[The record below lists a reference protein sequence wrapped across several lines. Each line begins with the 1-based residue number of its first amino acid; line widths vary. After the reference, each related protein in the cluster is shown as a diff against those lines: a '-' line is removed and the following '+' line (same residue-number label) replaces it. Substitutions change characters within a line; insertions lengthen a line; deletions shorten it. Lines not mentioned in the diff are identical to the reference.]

1 MNTRIGLT
9 LLGLLTLL
17 SACDKTDRSFS
28 ILSEND
34 SFKQSA
40 TYIPRKLDVL
50 WIIDNSGSM
59 QTSQNELTSNF
70 TSFISRFKQ
79 KQYDFNMAVNGT
91 DAWQGLFDLKPTQ
104 VDNMLFRDGAD
115 CDRPNQTPPV
125 SIHTHSQQ
133 FILNNQTVDIQNV
146 FVQNATLSICGTGN
160 ERALQSI
167 EATLAD
173 ARNFGFRRAGAYLA
187 IIIVGDEDDLSSIL
201 ADKVIDGDYSDPNLI
216 PVQHYVDYLD
226 GLVGKG
232 NYSVSTIAIDTPECK
247 TEKDLDGFNRSIG
260 TRMFEL
266 ATLTGGVKA
275 SLCSDSGTSLNL
287 ISDTIAK
294 VTSQFLLEREPL
306 IATIKAVV
314 NNVVIPNDPT
324 NGWTYNPETKIL
336 TFNGSSMPNEGD
348 QVAITY
354 DPVSGK
360 N

>member
-1 MNTRIGLT
+1 MNTRIGIT

-40 TYIPRKLDVL
+40 TYTPRKLDVL

-59 QTSQNELTSNF
+59 STSQSKLTSNF
-70 TSFISRFKQ
+70 SSFISRFKQ

-91 DAWQGLFDLKPTQ
+91 DAWQGLFVFDPDQSANKL
-104 VDNMLFRDGAD
+104 LRDGAD
-115 CDRPNQTPPV
+115 CEKGNTV
-125 SIHTHSQQ
+125 VHTHSQQ
-133 FILNNQTVDIQNV
+133 FVLNNETVDIQNV
-146 FVQNATLSICGTGN
+146 FIQNATLSICGTGN

-167 EATLAD
+167 EATLD
-173 ARNFGFRRAGAYLA
+173 EVKNEGFRRPGAYLA
-187 IIIVGDEDDLSSIL
+187 IIIVADEDDLSSIL
-201 ADKVIDGDYSDPNLI
+201 KDKVTDGDYADPNLI
-216 PVQHYVDYLD
+216 PVDHYVKYLN
-226 GLVGKG
+226 GLMGKG

-247 TEKDLDGFNRSIG
+247 AEKETDGFIRSIG

-266 ATLTGGVKA
+266 AELTGGVKA
-275 SLCSDSGTSLNL
+275 SLCSDFGTTLNL

-306 IATIKAVV
+306 ISTIKAVV
-314 NNVVIPNDPT
+314 NGVVIANDAV
-324 NGWTYNPETKIL
+324 NGWTYNPQTKIL

>member
-1 MNTRIGLT
+1 MNTRIGIT

-59 QTSQNELTSNF
+59 ATSQSELTSNF
-70 TSFISRFKQ
+70 SSFINRFKQ

-91 DAWQGLFDLKPTQ
+91 DAWQGLFVFDPDQ
-104 VDNMLFRDGAD
+104 SANMLLRDGAD
-115 CDRPNQTPPV
+115 CDKQNPLVNV
-125 SIHTHSQQ
+125 HTHSQQ
-133 FILNNQTVDIQNV
+133 FILNNQTVDIENI

-167 EATLAD
+167 EATLSEVQNA
-173 ARNFGFRRAGAYLA
+173 GFRRPGAYLA
-187 IIIVGDEDDLSSIL
+187 IIIVADEDDLSSIL
-201 ADKVIDGDYSDPNLI
+201 ADKIPDGDYSDPNLI
-216 PVQHYVDYLD
+216 PVDHYVKYLD
-226 GLVGKG
+226 GLVGTG

-247 TEKDLDGFNRSIG
+247 AEKDLDGFNRSIG

-275 SLCSDSGTSLNL
+275 SLCSDFGTTLNL

-314 NNVVIPNDPT
+314 NGNVIPNDAV
-324 NGWTYNPETKIL
+324 NGWTYNAETKIL